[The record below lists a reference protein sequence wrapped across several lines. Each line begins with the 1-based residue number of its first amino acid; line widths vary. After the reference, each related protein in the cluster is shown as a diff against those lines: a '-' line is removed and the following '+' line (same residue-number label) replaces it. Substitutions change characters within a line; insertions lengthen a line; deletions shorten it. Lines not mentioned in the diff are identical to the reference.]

1 LKIPER
7 EGSSQAWF
15 CPSWAR
21 STAEVLQMQ
30 WKGSSEILMD
40 ALHSLNSSS
49 KLGVLSAF
57 IMSESVA
64 FWNKEVPSGGS

>member
-1 LKIPER
+1 
-7 EGSSQAWF
+7 
-15 CPSWAR
+15 
-21 STAEVLQMQ
+21 MQ